1 MTNREIFCK
10 AHATAKEIRGCFE
23 CYRDAFAFALCEIY
37 AGLRAE
43 KAEAAAKAVETT
55 EEKLEALG
63 ISAWEKNGM
72 RRYYINADKVEAV
85 FGLEIGRY
93 NTGNICSARLN
104 GEHISNTK
112 AGRLLARKIY
122 FDAVSREWM
131 QSRPGCYPESLCN
144 DLYDALRI

>member
-1 MTNREIFCK
+1 MTSSERFHKAHMVAREIRDYFP
-10 AHATAKEIRGCFE
+10 T
-23 CYRDAFAFALCEIY
+23 YRDAFAFALRETY
-37 AGLRAE
+37 E
-43 KAEAAAKAVETT
+43 QEAVMQNEMTM
-55 EEKLEALG
+55 EQKLEALG

-93 NTGNICSARLN
+93 NTGNISSARLN

-112 AGRLLARKIY
+112 AGKLLARKIY